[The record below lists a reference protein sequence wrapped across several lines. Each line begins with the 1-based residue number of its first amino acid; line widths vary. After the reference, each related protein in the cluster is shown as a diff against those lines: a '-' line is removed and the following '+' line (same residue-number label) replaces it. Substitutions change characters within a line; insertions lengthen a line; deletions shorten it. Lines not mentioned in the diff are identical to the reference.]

1 MTLQGNK
8 PSSIISFFLS
18 KIEFGRVEGMI
29 VNSGH
34 KIPRK
39 RAEKDERDT
48 CLEPKMTLAAERNEA
63 PPIAFGK

>member
-1 MTLQGNK
+1 MLVASVTLQGNK

-34 KIPRK
+34 KILRK

-48 CLEPKMTLAAERNEA
+48 
-63 PPIAFGK
+63 